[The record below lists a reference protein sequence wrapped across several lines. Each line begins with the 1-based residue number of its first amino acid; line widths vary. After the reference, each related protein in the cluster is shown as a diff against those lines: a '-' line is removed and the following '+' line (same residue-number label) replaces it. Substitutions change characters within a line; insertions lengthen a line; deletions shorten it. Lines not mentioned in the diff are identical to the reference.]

1 MFFFKELFLSPLLMV
16 LMVVLLGCSGSSHAP
31 SSSVVVSCSPEHIAT
46 VEARNHVGKQAT
58 VCGKVIDY
66 YFVQASKDKPTLL
79 MFDQSVGRRQSGG
92 MEKLPDVFS
101 VVIFR
106 KDGKNFP
113 THFGSFYSG
122 KTLCT
127 TGMIE
132 IYDEKPVIV
141 ATTPDQIKVD
151 C

>member
-1 MFFFKELFLSPLLMV
+1 
-16 LMVVLLGCSGSSHAP
+16 
-31 SSSVVVSCSPEHIAT
+31 
-46 VEARNHVGKQAT
+46 
-58 VCGKVIDY
+58 
-66 YFVQASKDKPTLL
+66 

-122 KTLCT
+122 KTICT
-127 TGMIE
+127 TGIIE
-132 IYDEKPVIV
+132 IHDAKPVIV
-141 ATTPDQIKVD
+141 ATTPGQSEVD